1 MGGERYQSEQFARE
15 ATQAKIAELTLR
27 IKILEHANQLNIL
40 SEKHAQRRLAELQ
53 GAARSLVER
62 ATGYL
67 HEDAERGYQLLTEK
81 ASWRL
86 LGYLAPIEALLP
98 HEDAS

>member
-1 MGGERYQSEQFARE
+1 MSEASAARYQSEQFARE

-53 GAARSLVER
+53 GAARKAFL
-62 ATGYL
+62 ALQDQTGAAVPWDIF
-67 HEDAERGYQLLTEK
+67 DAITEMN
-81 ASWRL
+81 
-86 LGYLAPIEALLP
+86 ALLP